1 MALIDTIVEGETV
14 ERGPFTLKSNDLPF
28 NLTDYTVELVIRPF
42 RGTDYSDTDGEVRV
56 VADTSGTVYFTP
68 DASDFLARE
77 SPYSIRWKV
86 TDSLSTVVYFP
97 NSELPDTIAVG
108 KP

>member
-1 MALIDTIVEGETV
+1 MALIDTIVEGETI
-14 ERGPFTLKSNDLPF
+14 ERGPYTLKSDDVPFDL
-28 NLTDYTVELVIRPF
+28 TGYTVELVIRPF

-56 VADTSGTVYFTP
+56 PAGTGGTVYFTP

-77 SPYSIRWKV
+77 SPYSIRWRV
-86 TDSLSTVVYFP
+86 TDSQDTIVYFP